1 MNRRHF
7 FGLAAAAPIALK
19 AAAVESLA
27 PTAALEP
34 VIGFGLA
41 TLKTEGVPFTYDSL
55 TYGLGYAITRMD
67 IDPTEWLDVT
77 GSRGR

>member
-27 PTAALEP
+27 PTAALEL
-34 VIGFGLA
+34 VSGFGLA
-41 TLKTEGVPFTYDSL
+41 TVTGQGFPVIYDSMA
-55 TYGLGYAITRMD
+55 YSAITAAWREMLA
-67 IDPTEWLDVT
+67 E
-77 GSRGR
+77 GA